1 VGRRHM
7 PVALSVLV
15 LTVATFGLASCSP
28 PKPNIVVVM
37 TDDQTAESI
46 RFMPNVQELLGEEGT
61 TFTNHLVSYSL
72 CCPSR
77 STFLTGQYA
86 HNHGV
91 LGNDPPHGGYAKL
104 DHTNTLPVWLQ
115 RSGYTT
121 TLVGKYLNGYG
132 DTDPNERPP
141 GWDDWYALVGKSAYH
156 PYDYQMNRNG
166 EIRQYGSTPEDYQT
180 DVLADDAVD
189 AIDRRAPSSAP
200 FFLWVTPLAPHRE
213 PSVGPIQPAPRHLG
227 AYDDLP
233 LPRPPNFN
241 EADVSDKPAF
251 VRQLPRLTAAKID
264 EITTAYRREA
274 ESLLAVDEMVGR
286 MYDALQESGELD
298 NTIFVFVSD
307 NGFSH
312 GEHRWP
318 TGKVRVYDEAVRVPL
333 IVRGPGFAADRQVT
347 DPVINID
354 LAPTLV
360 ERSGATPGRV
370 MDGRS
375 LRDRDRSRPI
385 LFEAQHSI
393 NPYFG
398 VQSGR
403 WVWVEYT
410 NGEKELY
417 DMIADP
423 YQLASR
429 HKDPGLT
436 NLRTNLADLLA
447 ELKTCTGDS
456 CRTP

>member
-1 VGRRHM
+1 M
-7 PVALSVLV
+7 
-15 LTVATFGLASCSP
+15 
-28 PKPNIVVVM
+28 
-37 TDDQTAESI
+37 
-46 RFMPNVQELLGEEGT
+46 
-61 TFTNHLVSYSL
+61 
-72 CCPSR
+72 
-77 STFLTGQYA
+77 
-86 HNHGV
+86 
-91 LGNDPPHGGYAKL
+91 
-104 DHTNTLPVWLQ
+104 
-115 RSGYTT
+115 
-121 TLVGKYLNGYG
+121 
-132 DTDPNERPP
+132 
-141 GWDDWYALVGKSAYH
+141 
-156 PYDYQMNRNG
+156 
-166 EIRQYGSTPEDYQT
+166 
-180 DVLADDAVD
+180 
-189 AIDRRAPSSAP
+189 
-200 FFLWVTPLAPHRE
+200 
-213 PSVGPIQPAPRHLG
+213 
-227 AYDDLP
+227 
-233 LPRPPNFN
+233 
-241 EADVSDKPAF
+241 SDKPAF
-251 VRQLPRLTAAKID
+251 VRQLPRLTPAKIN

-298 NTIFVFVSD
+298 NTIFVFASD

-347 DPVINID
+347 DPVINVD

-429 HKDPGLT
+429 HKDPESHEPPQGPRGPPRRAEDLHRGQLSHSV
-436 NLRTNLADLLA
+436 NGVSGGCRRTRQAPEPVRSGVRD
-447 ELKTCTGDS
+447 
-456 CRTP
+456 R